1 MKKMVSI
8 LLVITLMINL
18 VCISMGGKVK
28 NVKDITVMIG
38 NSDQNLTEASFPDSA
53 PFITSGRVMVP
64 LRFISE
70 QWGATVNWNGNL
82 MQANVKLRDLMLIL
96 VVGEKKILK
105 IENGKEDIVNIGVEP
120 VLVNGR
126 IFVPTRFVESFGAKV
141 DWDPSSYV
149 VKIIDSDLISIPN
162 PITYGGTIIVSSAD
176 VDIKVIFK
184 DSDAGYNDVFGIY
197 FPINRDLGKG
207 HDTEEGTEFNLGKFT
222 VGTELKF
229 FIRNPNGN
237 VFLNGPS
244 SGNPDN
250 LIHAKFQKIAE
261 NNWYL
266 GFEDALGGG
275 DGDCND
281 VELNIVGTVSD
292 IPYVSP
298 TSIPTIAPI
307 STIAPTPTPM
317 PNWMKKFYEDLKN
330 RTAADDVN

>member
-1 MKKMVSI
+1 MKKVVSI
-8 LLVITLMINL
+8 LLAITLMINL
-18 VCISMGGKVK
+18 ICISAGSKVK

-38 NSDQNLTEASFPDSA
+38 NSDQNLTEVSFSDA
-53 PFITSGRVMVP
+53 DPFIDHGRVMVP

-82 MQANVKLRDLMLIL
+82 MQANVKLRDLTLIL

-105 IENGKEDIVNIGVEP
+105 IKNGKEEIINITNKP
-120 VLVNGR
+120 MLVNGR
-126 IFVPTRFVESFGAKV
+126 IFVPLRFISESFDATV
-141 DWDPSSYV
+141 DWDSNSYV
-149 VKIIDSDLISIPN
+149 VKIVDLNLVSVPN

-176 VDIKVIFK
+176 IDIKLIFK
-184 DSDAGYNDVFGIY
+184 CSDAGYNDVFGIY
-197 FPINRDLGKG
+197 SPVKKDLGKG
-207 HDTEEGTEFNLGKFT
+207 HDTEEGTEFNLGKFA

-244 SGNPDN
+244 NRNSDN
-250 LIHAKFQKIAE
+250 LIHAKFQKLAE

-281 VELNIVGTVSD
+281 VELNIIGTVSD

-298 TSIPTIAPI
+298 TPTMTPIP
-307 STIAPTPTPM
+307 TIAPTPTPM

-330 RTAADDVN
+330 KTATNDIN